1 MKFST
6 VRARGRDIPFVAPQT
21 ILPRLAQGVV
31 ELMHTEIKRAGGQVV
46 TGIETVDC
54 TGYPVINTLQGVDGC
69 APVVG
74 SGVWVQLSSSRGI
87 PARITGQ
94 PPFPFISLSGPAA
107 FAPPTTIHRDPCD
120 LTSRIS
126 LVDRSGNAWG
136 LDGLAR
142 STGSAACPARSGFP
156 GESFQLDS
164 GDSFTFL
171 NTALVSTGTG
181 AGVAPSAL
189 GPANIGVFAAEVGFN
204 SIGLTETGSTGVP
217 FVQGGCALTGCGYT
231 KNDDVLFSV
240 MTPATSDP
248 IGLSAFFTFGK
259 YGVMAMILSATGPT
273 YYLSFLE
280 IPSPDGGLAADG
292 SAPGSDMH
300 IFAGEEGSIYAMRT
314 GNPVVFRFRWDRSNK
329 KLVLVKK
336 IVLDQTE
343 QSLNSIMLAYLEG
356 A

>member
-1 MKFST
+1 MKIST
-6 VRARGRDIPFVAPQT
+6 VRTRGRDIPFVAPDT
-21 ILPRLAQGVV
+21 IMPRLASGVV
-31 ELMHTEIKRAGGQVV
+31 ELMKTEIKRAGGTVA

-54 TGYPVINTLQGVDGC
+54 TGFPVLNTLQGVDGC

-74 SGVWVQLSSSRGI
+74 SGVWVQLSSSRGV

-107 FAPPTTIHRDPCD
+107 FAPPTTVHRGSCD

-142 STGSAACPARSGFP
+142 STDSAACPARSAVST
-156 GESFQLDS
+156 EHFQLDS
-164 GDSFTFL
+164 GDSFTWL
-171 NTALVSTGTG
+171 TTALVGTGTG
-181 AGVAPSAL
+181 SGPGAAAM
-189 GPANIGVFAAEVGFN
+189 GPANIGVFCAEVGYYTQGI
-204 SIGLTETGSTGVP
+204 STVGSTGVP
-217 FVQGGCALTGCGYT
+217 FVKGACALTGCGYT
-231 KNDDVLFSV
+231 KTDDVLFSV
-240 MTPATSDP
+240 MTPAIYDSG
-248 IGLSAFFTFGK
+248 GLSAQFDFGR
-259 YGVMAMILSATGPT
+259 YGVMAMILGASGPT
-273 YYLSFLE
+273 DYLSFLE
-280 IPSPDGGLAADG
+280 IPSPDGGGAIDG
-292 SAPGSDMH
+292 LSPGADMH
-300 IFAGEEGSIYAMRT
+300 IFAGEEGSVYAMRT
-314 GNPVVFRFRWDRSNK
+314 GNPVVFRYRWDRSNR

>member
-1 MKFST
+1 MKIST
-6 VRARGRDIPFVAPQT
+6 VRTRGRDIPFVAPDT
-21 ILPRLAQGVV
+21 IMPRLASGVV
-31 ELMHTEIKRAGGQVV
+31 ELMKTEIKRAGGTVA

-54 TGYPVINTLQGVDGC
+54 TGFPVLNTLQGVDGC

-74 SGVWVQLSSSRGI
+74 SGVWVQLSSSRGV

-107 FAPPTTIHRDPCD
+107 FAPPTTVHRDSCD

-142 STGSAACPARSGFP
+142 STDSAACPARSDVAT
-156 GESFQLDS
+156 EHYELHT
-164 GDSFTFL
+164 GDTFGGIH
-171 NTALVSTGTG
+171 TALVGTGTG
-181 AGVAPSAL
+181 SGPGAAAM
-189 GPANIGVFAAEVGFN
+189 GPANIGRFCAEVGHYTVG
-204 SIGLTETGSTGVP
+204 ITTVGSTGIP
-217 FVQGGCALTGCGYT
+217 FVKGACALTGCGYT
-231 KNDDVLFSV
+231 KTDDVLFSV
-240 MTPATSDP
+240 MAPAITDDL
-248 IGLSAFFTFGK
+248 GLDAFFTFGA
-259 YGVMAMILSATGPT
+259 YGVMAMILGASGPT
-273 YYLSFLE
+273 DYLSFLT
-280 IPSPDGGLAADG
+280 IPSPNGGSPIDG
-292 SAPGSDMH
+292 SAPGPDMH
-300 IFAGEEGSIYAMRT
+300 VFAGEEGSVYAMRT
-314 GNPVVFRFRWDRSNK
+314 GNPVVFRYRWDRSNR